1 MFCCLSRRFLSRTW
15 LLGSLLLL
23 LSDVA
28 FWALEFGRVVPV
40 GEARDTACC
49 CFLPADFGSS
59 LRLSEEEELK
69 AELALLTGIL
79 DGFGLACSGL
89 AGLPCL
95 VVPWSEEG
103 SMRRGAGLLA
113 TKASSFC
120 CSSAWVGVAVGRE
133 AGRMTAVSLYQRK

>member
-1 MFCCLSRRFLSRTW
+1 M
-15 LLGSLLLL
+15 GSLLVL

-28 FWALEFGRVVPV
+28 FWPLEFGRFVPV
-40 GEARDTACC
+40 GDEREAACC

-89 AGLPCL
+89 AGLPGS
-95 VVPWSEEG
+95 VVPWFEEG

-113 TKASSFC
+113 NEASSFC

-133 AGRMTAVSLYQRK
+133 SGRGSVAAVGLYERK